1 MPSFF
6 CLLIDFS
13 NKQPTH
19 LFTKK
24 LNPEQKDSIPFVR
37 FGNVSTKF
45 TKSSF
50 KLEESS
56 VISNVLKV
64 VNHGELAIDF
74 VVDLTFPTKWTRID
88 DINKVYKVQP
98 KDTMIV
104 PIIISPSKK
113 ISGNT
118 EIVINAFVINK
129 DGQQIGNNFH
139 AHYRKESGMGN
150 RIRKQYHILFQK

>member
-1 MPSFF
+1 MKSCLSHPCHHIFA
-6 CLLIDFS
+6 CLVILLISNQPAFS
-13 NKQPTH
+13 QNKPNLQ
-19 LFTKK
+19 
-24 LNPEQKDSIPFVR
+24 QKDSIPFVR
-37 FGNVSTKF
+37 FGNISTKF

-50 KLEESS
+50 KLEEASI
-56 VISNVLKV
+56 ISNVLKV

-74 VVDLTFPTKWTRID
+74 IVDLIFPNKWTRID

-118 EIVINAFVINK
+118 EIVINACVINK
-129 DGQQIGNNFH
+129 DGQQIGNNFFT
-139 AHYRKESGMGN
+139 S
-150 RIRKQYHILFQK
+150 IP